1 MLNRRSIL
9 QLIGSVSVI
18 AGAGVGVGPALAAD
32 KLRIAMVVKALGN
45 GFFDACHDGGLEAA
59 KELGNVDLIYTG
71 PTKATAE
78 EQIAVIDSLI
88 AQKVDAIAISANDT
102 NALVPVC
109 KKAMG
114 RGIKVISFDSGIA
127 PEGRIMHLNPSNNAL
142 IGAKCVQMMAA
153 TLKGEG
159 DVAILSATAQAT
171 NQNIWIEEMKKEW
184 AKPDYAKMKLVAT
197 VYGDDV
203 ADKSYRET
211 QGLIKAYPNLKGII
225 APTSVGIVAAA
236 KAVVDAGLVGKVYV
250 TGLGL
255 PSEMKGAVL
264 AGATDTFAIWNP
276 IDLGYSITTIAALI
290 AQGKATGKP
299 GVDHRLGGGDDA
311 DRGRRDDAL
320 EVRIGFDQALHLA
333 IALVRDVVAV
343 DGRDQLHLGIFG
355 LGPFLLHHLDPD
367 VLVRG
372 LRGGGE
378 NGDVALVVQGLGHHL
393 QALGADE
400 LIVGRVEMHDS
411 AFGRDA
417 GIERDHLDAAAD
429 GFLADGHQ
437 GVGVVGGNRDA
448 VDLLR
453 DQRIDDGDLLL
464 GGGLGRAG
472 VDQFDIAEL
481 LGGFHAAVAAGVEE
495 TVAERLGHQGDAQIV
510 GREYRRD
517 AARGG
522 DRNASHQ
529 LQYGTSI
536 QHGFLL
542 LPSSHRLNA
551 TCSIPGGA
559 GFPKY
564 RPELADAWVRPRPA
578 PR

>member
-45 GFFDACHDGGLEAA
+45 GFFDACHDGGVEAA

-109 KKAMG
+109 KKAMS

-153 TLKGEG
+153 TLKSEG

-276 IDLGYSITTIAALI
+276 IDLGYSATMIAALI
-290 AQGKATGKP
+290 AEGKATGAP
-299 GVDHRLGGGDDA
+299 GTTIHAGRMGDIKIGDDGSA
-311 DRGRRDDAL
+311 AMSDPFT
-320 EVRIGFDQALHLA
+320 FDKSNIEKFAK
-333 IALVRDVVAV
+333 
-343 DGRDQLHLGIFG
+343 IF
-355 LGPFLLHHLDPD
+355 
-367 VLVRG
+367 
-372 LRGGGE
+372 
-378 NGDVALVVQGLGHHL
+378 
-393 QALGADE
+393 
-400 LIVGRVEMHDS
+400 
-411 AFGRDA
+411 
-417 GIERDHLDAAAD
+417 
-429 GFLADGHQ
+429 
-437 GVGVVGGNRDA
+437 
-448 VDLLR
+448 
-453 DQRIDDGDLLL
+453 
-464 GGGLGRAG
+464 
-472 VDQFDIAEL
+472 
-481 LGGFHAAVAAGVEE
+481 
-495 TVAERLGHQGDAQIV
+495 
-510 GREYRRD
+510 
-517 AARGG
+517 
-522 DRNASHQ
+522 
-529 LQYGTSI
+529 
-536 QHGFLL
+536 
-542 LPSSHRLNA
+542 
-551 TCSIPGGA
+551 
-559 GFPKY
+559 
-564 RPELADAWVRPRPA
+564 
-578 PR
+578 